1 MQRLCG
7 MFSDH
12 SFSHSSP
19 EICIDE
25 VIELI
30 FYELDDPTALTLT
43 SKHFHNVSQDPYV
56 RAHYFLNR
64 YGRMDAMF
72 WALGRGKIMSDKVI
86 DVCHLFLSLRLS
98 ASRSLTDYMRSLCLD
113 PNQ

>member
-1 MQRLCG
+1 MKRLC
-7 MFSDH
+7 
-12 SFSHSSP
+12 
-19 EICIDE
+19 DE

-43 SKHFHNVSQDPYV
+43 SKHFHNLSQDPYV

-72 WALGRGKIMSDKVI
+72 WALGRGRVMTDKVI
-86 DVCHLFLSLRLS
+86 DVRHLLLRRCFLCPS
-98 ASRSLTDYMRSLCLD
+98 ASKEPD
-113 PNQ
+113 